1 MKKNY
6 NTLNEEINRIKSLF
20 NEGRLYGNLVD
31 KEEEI
36 ITEQR
41 KFLSDITDAFSIALK
56 TTDPKILKKFQDFM
70 NVEIR
75 NVDDIIKHV
84 EEFEDLWRIVV
95 PNLNTKKL
103 KENLDRV
110 KNAIEEGKLKD
121 LSRENLFDNVLPGF
135 PEKGGMR
142 DMIHNFWKEAKG
154 EPINLPKKVE
164 TRIVK
169 TDPNTGEL
177 VIGTKNEKGEIVYKN
192 KKGGEAFIENPP
204 KQDSGSGKSKDSG
217 VEIENAQKNEINL
230 VTKLIS
236 FLRNWVDVPEKRTL
250 AELDGGTFNG
260 TKENIDKI
268 NDSVDGAAVGGGV
281 FDQKQQ
287 YKTATNL
294 SKEQEIKL
302 KELEIEEKKLELQL
316 QKVELQLQKE
326 KNKGALVE
334 LQLQKEKNKGA
345 LLELKKKK
353 LEIKNNPE
361 GQSTSVPDGEPKT
374 NISVDKNEWVKSES
388 KLKGFLKLPKKVW
401 DRVRVLRPKEDESGF
416 IRVSKMIGSSTIDPL
431 GLLRSANI
439 PPIKKLEGI
448 PGGAQKVVLP
458 QNIYWAWGARR
469 LGGLAING
477 IVWSWYFT
485 VFRGGNPFKFLGY
498 ESDPNEYY
506 FPKIYTTYWKNLAK
520 TPFIGAVPKIF
531 IEWGEKQIMEL
542 NDNVKKYTGKT
553 LGEWEIGYIDSITPN
568 TKKFLESKSC
578 EELKAMRT
586 EGDNPVLKPE
596 SKKII
601 AEKIATQYHEEMEKE
616 FVKLEKHLGYWA
628 KIVEYLTEL
637 KLEMPKIAASTFEGV
652 KTDNGESVI
661 EEQFSIEIIKKC
673 TNKIPNFQEGEEE
686 GEESIWYVEGD
697 LI

>member
-1 MKKNY
+1 MKKKY

-41 KFLSDITDAFSIALK
+41 KFLSNITDAFSIALK

-84 EEFEDLWRIVV
+84 EDFEDLWRIVV
-95 PNLNTKKL
+95 PNLNTSKV

-154 EPINLPKKVE
+154 ESINLPEKVE

-169 TDPNTGEL
+169 TDPNTGAL
-177 VIGTKNEKGEIVYKN
+177 VIGTKNEKGVIVYKN

-204 KQDSGSGKSKDSG
+204 KQEKGTGKPKNSG
-217 VEIENAQKNEINL
+217 VEIEDAQ
-230 VTKLIS
+230 
-236 FLRNWVDVPEKRTL
+236 WVDLTEKKTL
-250 AELDGGTFNG
+250 DELNGGSFNG
-260 TKENIDKI
+260 TKENIDNI
-268 NDSVDGAAVGGGV
+268 NGSVDEAAVGGGV
-281 FDQKQQ
+281 FEQKQK
-287 YKTATNL
+287 YTTDTNL
-294 SKEQEIKL
+294 SKEQEIIL
-302 KELEIEEKKLELQL
+302 KELEIKLKKLELRL
-316 QKVELQLQKE
+316 QNA
-326 KNKGALVE
+326 KNREAE
-334 LQLQKEKNKGA
+334 
-345 LLELKKKK
+345 
-353 LEIKNNPE
+353 LEIQKQMIE
-361 GQSTSVPDGEPKT
+361 TKRQQSNLTSQSKSVPDGEPKT
-374 NISVDKNEWVKSES
+374 NISVDENEWVKSES

-506 FPKIYTTYWKNLAK
+506 FPKIYATYWKNLAK

-542 NDNVKKYTGKT
+542 NDDVKKYTGKT
-553 LGEWEIGYIDSITPN
+553 LSEWEIGYIDSITPN
-568 TKKFLESKSC
+568 TKKFLESKNC

-601 AEKIATQYHEEMEKE
+601 AEEIAAQYHEEMEKA
-616 FVKLEKHLGYWA
+616 FNNLEKHIGYWS
-628 KIVEYLTEL
+628 KIVAYFTEL
-637 KLEMPKIAASTFEGV
+637 KLEMPKIANYLFEDV

>member
-1 MKKNY
+1 MKKKY

-41 KFLSDITDAFSIALK
+41 KFLSNITDAFSIALK

-84 EEFEDLWRIVV
+84 EDFEDLWRIVV
-95 PNLNTKKL
+95 PNLNTSKV

-154 EPINLPKKVE
+154 ESRNLPEKVE

-169 TDPNTGEL
+169 TDPDTGAL
-177 VIGTKNEKGEIVYKN
+177 VIGTKNEKGVIVYKN
-192 KKGGEAFIENPP
+192 KKGGVAFIENPP
-204 KQDSGSGKSKDSG
+204 KQEKGTGKPKNSG
-217 VEIENAQKNEINL
+217 VEIEDAQ
-230 VTKLIS
+230 
-236 FLRNWVDVPEKRTL
+236 WVDVTEKKTL
-250 AELDGGTFNG
+250 DELNGGSFNG
-260 TKENIDKI
+260 TKENIDNI
-268 NDSVDGAAVGGGV
+268 NGSVDEAAVGGGV
-281 FDQKQQ
+281 FEQKQK
-287 YKTATNL
+287 YTTDTNL
-294 SKEQEIKL
+294 SKEQEIIL
-302 KELEIEEKKLELQL
+302 KELEIKLKKLELQL
-316 QKVELQLQKE
+316 QNA
-326 KNKGALVE
+326 KNRE
-334 LQLQKEKNKGA
+334 SE
-345 LLELKKKK
+345 
-353 LEIKNNPE
+353 LEIQKQMIE
-361 GQSTSVPDGEPKT
+361 TKRQQSDLTINPDGEPKT
-374 NISVDKNEWVKSES
+374 NISVDEKEWVKSES

-439 PPIKKLEGI
+439 PPIKKLEGV
-448 PGGAQKVVLP
+448 PGGAQRVILP
-458 QNIYWAWGARR
+458 QNVYWAWGARR

-506 FPKIYTTYWKNLAK
+506 FPKIYATYWKNLAK

-542 NDNVKKYTGKT
+542 NDDVKKYTGKT

-596 SKKII
+596 SKRII
-601 AEKIATQYHEEMEKE
+601 VEEIAAQYHEEMEKA
-616 FVKLEKHLGYWA
+616 FNNLENHIGYWS
-628 KIVEYLTEL
+628 KIVAYFTEL
-637 KLEMPKIAASTFEGV
+637 KLEMPKIANYLFEGV